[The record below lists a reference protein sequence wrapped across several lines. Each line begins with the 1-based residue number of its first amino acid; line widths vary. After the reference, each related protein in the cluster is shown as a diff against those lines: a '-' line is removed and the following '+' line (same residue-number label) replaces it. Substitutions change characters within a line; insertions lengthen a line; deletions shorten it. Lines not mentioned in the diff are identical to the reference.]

1 MRLLIILITICFS
14 AFRAQAD
21 NKTLYQQLDSV
32 IAHRADYYVLKD
44 KELKDIKLSAA
55 YITDG
60 EEKLRLYEKLVYG
73 YTPFIYDSAMVY
85 VQKGT
90 HLARQTNNQVY
101 YNKFQM
107 LKARLYVLRGF
118 YLEAKECLEQLNI
131 PPSDTNQNYLYNCA
145 QCALYFNLNAYCENS
160 EFSEH
165 YKKLFNEYINK
176 ALCYYPK
183 RDAQYYYLKG
193 IQLYYSKG
201 SLHDIST
208 YLKKTMSLSKPNSD
222 MYGMSAYILSKA
234 YRNNKQFEL
243 QERYLLLSAMSNVMT
258 STKESMSLQDL
269 GLLLYKNKDVDK
281 AQEYI
286 SLSLKDA
293 NGVNNRL
300 RRVELYNN
308 FNFIL
313 SAYADKLEL
322 QAVWHKSALACITVL
337 LGVVVFIMVY
347 VKRKNRLLKQ
357 NEQKLNALT
366 EQLYNINSQQA
377 KDNKAL
383 TNSNTEL
390 TNSNTELT
398 NSNTELSKKN
408 TELTNSNTEL
418 TNSNT
423 ELSKKNTELTNS
435 NNELTNSNTE
445 LSKKNTELTN
455 SNTELTNSN
464 SELSKKNTELTN
476 SNTELTNSNTELSKK
491 NTELTNSNTE
501 LTNSNTELSK
511 TNTELTNS
519 NTELTNSNTEL
530 SKKNTELS
538 KTNTELTNSNTELT
552 NSNTELS
559 KTNTKLSKT
568 NTELSKTNTELSKT
582 NIELSETNIELTNS
596 NTKLSKTN
604 NELSKTNTEL
614 SKTNTDLSNTNTDL
628 SNTNTELSNS
638 NAELANTIA
647 KRENMANAYI
657 NLCYQYIERLDNLRK
672 LVIRKIKANQ
682 QQELLSML
690 SSSKR
695 TVEANQN
702 FFLQFDKI
710 FLSLYPSFITE
721 LNTLLVPEAQIQLQN
736 EDELTPNLRVAALI
750 RLGIT
755 ESAKIAGILSY
766 SPQTI
771 YNYRSA
777 LKNNAIDKNRFEEN
791 LQKLCLTPVRDKK

>member
-1 MRLLIILITICFS
+1 MRLLIIFITICFS

-44 KELKDIKLSAA
+44 KELKDIKLSTA

-90 HLARQTNNQVY
+90 HLARKTNNQVY

-118 YLEAKECLEQLNI
+118 YIEAKECLEKLNI

-193 IQLYYSKG
+193 VQLYYSNG

-234 YRNNKQFEL
+234 YRKNKQFEL

-357 NEQKLNALT
+357 NEKKLKALT

-398 NSNTELSKKN
+398 NSNTELSK
-408 TELTNSNTEL
+408 TNTEL

-423 ELSKKNTELTNS
+423 ELSKK
-435 NNELTNSNTE
+435 
-445 LSKKNTELTN
+445 
-455 SNTELTNSN
+455 
-464 SELSKKNTELTN
+464 
-476 SNTELTNSNTELSKK
+476 NTELTNSNTELSKK

-530 SKKNTELS
+530 SKKNTELTNSNTELTNSNTELSKKNTELS

-552 NSNTELS
+552 NSNNELS

-614 SKTNTDLSNTNTDL
+614 SNSNTDLSNTNTEL

-721 LNTLLVPEAQIQLQN
+721 LNTLLVPEAQIQLKDEN
-736 EDELTPNLRVAALI
+736 EFTPRA
-750 RLGIT
+750 
-755 ESAKIAGILSY
+755 
-766 SPQTI
+766 
-771 YNYRSA
+771 RS
-777 LKNNAIDKNRFEEN
+777 
-791 LQKLCLTPVRDKK
+791 CLDTFGHY

>member
-32 IAHRADYYVLKD
+32 IAHRADYYVLKE

-55 YITDG
+55 YITDA
-60 EEKLRLYEKLVYG
+60 EEKLRLYEKLVHG

-118 YLEAKECLEQLNI
+118 YIEAKQCLEQLNI

-160 EFSEH
+160 EFSDH

-193 IQLYYSKG
+193 VQLYYSNG

-234 YRNNKQFEL
+234 YRKNKQFEL

-357 NEQKLNALT
+357 NEKKLKALT

-398 NSNTELSKKN
+398 NSNTELSKTN
-408 TELTNSNTEL
+408 TELTNSNT
-418 TNSNT
+418 
-423 ELSKKNTELTNS
+423 
-435 NNELTNSNTE
+435 
-445 LSKKNTELTN
+445 
-455 SNTELTNSN
+455 
-464 SELSKKNTELTN
+464 ELSKKNTELTN

-501 LTNSNTELSK
+501 LSK

-519 NTELTNSNTEL
+519 NTDL

-736 EDELTPNLRVAALI
+736 EDELTPSLRVAALI

-791 LQKLCLTPVRDKK
+791 LQKLCLVY

>member
-1 MRLLIILITICFS
+1 MRLLIILIAICFS

-21 NKTLYQQLDSV
+21 NKSLYQQLDSV
-32 IAHRADYYVLKD
+32 IAHRAEYYALKD
-44 KELKDIKLSAA
+44 KELQDMKLGAT
-55 YITDG
+55 YITDA
-60 EEKLRLYEKLVYG
+60 EEKLRLYEKLVHG

-90 HLARQTNNQVY
+90 HLAQQTNHSDY

-107 LKARLYVLRGF
+107 LKARLYVFRGF
-118 YLEAKECLEQLNI
+118 YIEAKQCLEQLNI

-145 QCALYFNLNAYCENS
+145 QCALYFSLNAYCGNS

-193 IQLYYSKG
+193 VQLYYSNG

-222 MYGMSAYILSKA
+222 VYGMSAYILSKA
-234 YRNNKQFEL
+234 YRNNKQLEL
-243 QERYLLLSAMSNVMT
+243 QERYLLLSAMSDVMT
-258 STKESMSLQDL
+258 STNESMSLQDL
-269 GLLLYKNKDVDK
+269 ALLLYKNNDVDK

-293 NGVNNRL
+293 NMTNNRL
-300 RRVELYNN
+300 RRVNLSNN
-308 FNFIL
+308 FNVLL
-313 SAYADKLEL
+313 SAYTDKLEQ

-357 NEQKLNALT
+357 NEQKLKALT
-366 EQLYNINSQQA
+366 EQLYCINSQQK

-383 TNSNTEL
+383 A
-390 TNSNTELT
+390 
-398 NSNTELSKKN
+398 
-408 TELTNSNTEL
+408 
-418 TNSNT
+418 
-423 ELSKKNTELTNS
+423 
-435 NNELTNSNTE
+435 
-445 LSKKNTELTN
+445 
-455 SNTELTNSN
+455 
-464 SELSKKNTELTN
+464 
-476 SNTELTNSNTELSKK
+476 
-491 NTELTNSNTE
+491 
-501 LTNSNTELSK
+501 
-511 TNTELTNS
+511 
-519 NTELTNSNTEL
+519 
-530 SKKNTELS
+530 
-538 KTNTELTNSNTELT
+538 
-552 NSNTELS
+552 
-559 KTNTKLSKT
+559 
-568 NTELSKTNTELSKT
+568 
-582 NIELSETNIELTNS
+582 
-596 NTKLSKTN
+596 
-604 NELSKTNTEL
+604 
-614 SKTNTDLSNTNTDL
+614 
-628 SNTNTELSNS
+628 NTNTEL
-638 NAELANTIA
+638 ENTIA

-721 LNTLLVPEAQIQLQN
+721 LNTLLVPEAQIQLKDEN
-736 EDELTPNLRVAALI
+736 EFTPPVRVAALI

-791 LQKLCLTPVRDKK
+791 LQKLCLVY

>member
-1 MRLLIILITICFS
+1 MRLLIILIAICFS

-21 NKTLYQQLDSV
+21 NKSLYQQLDSV
-32 IAHRADYYVLKD
+32 IAHRAEYYALKD
-44 KELKDIKLSAA
+44 KELQDMKLGAT
-55 YITDG
+55 YITDA
-60 EEKLRLYEKLVYG
+60 EEKLRLYEKLVHG

-90 HLARQTNNQVY
+90 HLAQQTNHSDY

-107 LKARLYVLRGF
+107 LKVRLYVLRGF
-118 YLEAKECLEQLNI
+118 YIEAKECLEKLNI
-131 PPSDTNQNYLYNCA
+131 PSSDTNQNYLYNCA
-145 QCALYFNLNAYCENS
+145 QCALYFSLNAYCGNS

-193 IQLYYSKG
+193 VQLYYSNG

-222 MYGMSAYILSKA
+222 VYGMSAYILSKA
-234 YRNNKQFEL
+234 YRNNKQLEL
-243 QERYLLLSAMSNVMT
+243 QERYLLLSAMSDVMT
-258 STKESMSLQDL
+258 STNESMSLQDL
-269 GLLLYKNKDVDK
+269 ALLLYKNNDVDK

-293 NGVNNRL
+293 NMTNNRL
-300 RRVELYNN
+300 RRVNLSNN
-308 FNFIL
+308 FNVLL
-313 SAYADKLEL
+313 SAYTDKLEQ

-357 NEQKLNALT
+357 HEQKLKALT
-366 EQLYNINSQQA
+366 EQLYCINSQQK

-383 TNSNTEL
+383 A
-390 TNSNTELT
+390 
-398 NSNTELSKKN
+398 
-408 TELTNSNTEL
+408 
-418 TNSNT
+418 
-423 ELSKKNTELTNS
+423 
-435 NNELTNSNTE
+435 
-445 LSKKNTELTN
+445 
-455 SNTELTNSN
+455 
-464 SELSKKNTELTN
+464 
-476 SNTELTNSNTELSKK
+476 
-491 NTELTNSNTE
+491 
-501 LTNSNTELSK
+501 
-511 TNTELTNS
+511 
-519 NTELTNSNTEL
+519 
-530 SKKNTELS
+530 
-538 KTNTELTNSNTELT
+538 
-552 NSNTELS
+552 
-559 KTNTKLSKT
+559 
-568 NTELSKTNTELSKT
+568 
-582 NIELSETNIELTNS
+582 
-596 NTKLSKTN
+596 
-604 NELSKTNTEL
+604 
-614 SKTNTDLSNTNTDL
+614 
-628 SNTNTELSNS
+628 NTNTEL
-638 NAELANTIA
+638 ENTIA

-721 LNTLLVPEAQIQLQN
+721 LNTLLVPEAQIQLKDEN
-736 EDELTPNLRVAALI
+736 EFTPPVRVAALI

-791 LQKLCLTPVRDKK
+791 LQKLCLVY

>member
-1 MRLLIILITICFS
+1 MRLLIIFITICFS

-60 EEKLRLYEKLVYG
+60 EEKLRLYEKLVHG

-118 YLEAKECLEQLNI
+118 YIEAKQCLEQLNI

-160 EFSEH
+160 EFSDH

-193 IQLYYSKG
+193 IQLYYSNG

-208 YLKKTMSLSKPNSD
+208 YFKKTMSLSKPNSD

-234 YRNNKQFEL
+234 YRNNNQFEL

-357 NEQKLNALT
+357 NEKKLKALT

-390 TNSNTELT
+390 SKTNTELT

-423 ELSKKNTELTNS
+423 D
-435 NNELTNSNTE
+435 
-445 LSKKNTELTN
+445 
-455 SNTELTNSN
+455 
-464 SELSKKNTELTN
+464 
-476 SNTELTNSNTELSKK
+476 
-491 NTELTNSNTE
+491 
-501 LTNSNTELSK
+501 
-511 TNTELTNS
+511 
-519 NTELTNSNTEL
+519 L

-736 EDELTPNLRVAALI
+736 EDELTPSLRVAALI

-791 LQKLCLTPVRDKK
+791 LQKLCLVY

>member
-1 MRLLIILITICFS
+1 MRLLIILIAICFS
-14 AFRAQAD
+14 TFHAQAD
-21 NKTLYQQLDSV
+21 NKKLYQQLDSV
-32 IAHRADYYVLKD
+32 IAHRAEYYALKD
-44 KELKDIKLSAA
+44 KELQNMKLGAT
-55 YITDG
+55 YVTDAEG
-60 EEKLRLYEKLVYG
+60 KMRLYEKLVHG
-73 YTPFIYDSAMVY
+73 YSPYIYDSAMVY

-90 HLARQTNNQVY
+90 HLAQQTNHSDY
-101 YNKFQM
+101 YNRFQM
-107 LKARLYVLRGF
+107 LKARLYVFRGF
-118 YLEAKECLEQLNI
+118 YIEAKECLEKLNI
-131 PPSDTNQNYLYNCA
+131 PPSDIYQNYLYNCA
-145 QCALYFNLNAYCENS
+145 QCTLYFSLNAYSGNT

-165 YKKLFNEYINK
+165 YKKLFNEYLKK
-176 ALCYYPK
+176 ALYYSPK
-183 RDAQYYYLKG
+183 KNAQYYFLKG
-193 IQLYYSKG
+193 VQLQYENG
-201 SLHDIST
+201 SIHDISICFN
-208 YLKKTMSLSKPNSD
+208 KAMSQTKPNSSL
-222 MYGMSAYILSKA
+222 YAMSAHALSKA
-234 YRNNKQFEL
+234 YCKHGQFEL
-243 QERYLLLSAMSNVMT
+243 QERYLLIAAMSDVMS
-258 STKESMSLQDL
+258 STNESLALQDVA
-269 GLLLYKNKDVDK
+269 LLLFKNKNDLDK
-281 AQEYI
+281 AQQYI
-286 SLSLKDA
+286 NLSLKDA
-293 NGVNNRL
+293 NVMNNRL
-300 RRVELYNN
+300 RRVDLSNN

-347 VKRKNRLLKQ
+347 VRRKNRLLKQ
-357 NEQKLNALT
+357 NEQKLKALT
-366 EQLYNINSQQA
+366 EQLYNINSQQE

-423 ELSKKNTELTNS
+423 ELSKTNT
-435 NNELTNSNTE
+435 
-445 LSKKNTELTN
+445 KLTN
-455 SNTELTNSN
+455 SNTELTNS
-464 SELSKKNTELTN
+464 
-476 SNTELTNSNTELSKK
+476 
-491 NTELTNSNTE
+491 
-501 LTNSNTELSK
+501 
-511 TNTELTNS
+511 
-519 NTELTNSNTEL
+519 
-530 SKKNTELS
+530 
-538 KTNTELTNSNTELT
+538 
-552 NSNTELS
+552 
-559 KTNTKLSKT
+559 NTKLSKT

-614 SKTNTDLSNTNTDL
+614 SNSNTDLSNTNTEL

-682 QQELLSML
+682 QQDLLSML

-695 TVEANQN
+695 TEEANKN

-721 LNTLLVPEAQIQLQN
+721 LNTLLVPEAQIQVQD
-736 EDELTPNLRVAALI
+736 EDELTPSLRVAALI

-771 YNYRSA
+771 YNYRST
-777 LKNNAIDKNRFEEN
+777 LKNNAIDKDHFEEN
-791 LQKLCLTPVRDKK
+791 LQKLCLVY

>member
-32 IAHRADYYVLKD
+32 IAHRADYYVLKE

-55 YITDG
+55 YITDA
-60 EEKLRLYEKLVYG
+60 EEKLRLYEKLVHG

-118 YLEAKECLEQLNI
+118 YIEAKQCFEQLNI

-193 IQLYYSKG
+193 IQLYYSNG

-234 YRNNKQFEL
+234 YRKNKQFEL

-313 SAYADKLEL
+313 SAYADKLEQ
-322 QAVWHKSALACITVL
+322 QAVWHKSVLACITVL

-357 NEQKLNALT
+357 NEQKLKALT

-390 TNSNTELT
+390 TTS
-398 NSNTELSKKN
+398 
-408 TELTNSNTEL
+408 
-418 TNSNT
+418 
-423 ELSKKNTELTNS
+423 
-435 NNELTNSNTE
+435 
-445 LSKKNTELTN
+445 
-455 SNTELTNSN
+455 
-464 SELSKKNTELTN
+464 
-476 SNTELTNSNTELSKK
+476 
-491 NTELTNSNTE
+491 
-501 LTNSNTELSK
+501 
-511 TNTELTNS
+511 
-519 NTELTNSNTEL
+519 
-530 SKKNTELS
+530 
-538 KTNTELTNSNTELT
+538 
-552 NSNTELS
+552 
-559 KTNTKLSKT
+559 
-568 NTELSKTNTELSKT
+568 
-582 NIELSETNIELTNS
+582 
-596 NTKLSKTN
+596 
-604 NELSKTNTEL
+604 NTEL
-614 SKTNTDLSNTNTDL
+614 SKTNTDLSNTHTDL

-657 NLCYQYIERLDNLRK
+657 NLCYQYIERLENLRK

-710 FLSLYPSFITE
+710 FLSLYPSFIKE

-736 EDELTPNLRVAALI
+736 EDELTPSLRVAALI

-791 LQKLCLTPVRDKK
+791 LQKLCLVY

>member
-32 IAHRADYYVLKD
+32 IAHRADYYVLKE

-55 YITDG
+55 YITDA
-60 EEKLRLYEKLVYG
+60 EEKLRLYEKLVHG

-118 YLEAKECLEQLNI
+118 YIEAKQCLEQLNI

-193 IQLYYSKG
+193 IQLYYSNG

-234 YRNNKQFEL
+234 YRKNKQFEL

-258 STKESMSLQDL
+258 STKESMSLQDVA
-269 GLLLYKNKDVDK
+269 LLLYKNNDVDK

-300 RRVELYNN
+300 RRVDLYNN

-347 VKRKNRLLKQ
+347 VKRKNQLLKQ
-357 NEQKLNALT
+357 NEQKLKALT

-390 TNSNTELT
+390 TNSNTEL
-398 NSNTELSKKN
+398 SK
-408 TELTNSNTEL
+408 TNTEL

-435 NNELTNSNTE
+435 
-445 LSKKNTELTN
+445 
-455 SNTELTNSN
+455 
-464 SELSKKNTELTN
+464 NTELTN

-519 NTELTNSNTEL
+519 NTELTNSNTELSKKNTELTNSNTELSKKNTELANSNTELSKTNTELTNSNTDL

-736 EDELTPNLRVAALI
+736 EDELTPSLRVAALI

-791 LQKLCLTPVRDKK
+791 LQKLCLVY

>member
-21 NKTLYQQLDSV
+21 NKSLYQQLASV
-32 IAHRADYYVLKD
+32 IAPRAESYALKD
-44 KELKDIKLSAA
+44 KELQDMKLGAT
-55 YITDG
+55 YITDA
-60 EEKLRLYEKLVYG
+60 EEKLRLYEKLVHG

-90 HLARQTNNQVY
+90 HLAQQTNHSDY

-107 LKARLYVLRGF
+107 LKARLYVFRGF
-118 YLEAKECLEQLNI
+118 YIEAKQCLEQLNI
-131 PPSDTNQNYLYNCA
+131 PPSDTHQNYLYNCA
-145 QCALYFNLNAYCENS
+145 QCALYFSLNAYCGNS

-193 IQLYYSKG
+193 VQLYYSNG

-222 MYGMSAYILSKA
+222 VYGMSAYILSKA
-234 YRNNKQFEL
+234 YRNNKQLEL
-243 QERYLLLSAMSNVMT
+243 QERYLLLSAMSDVMT
-258 STKESMSLQDL
+258 STNESMSLQDL
-269 GLLLYKNKDVDK
+269 ALLLYKNNDVDK

-293 NGVNNRL
+293 NMTNNRL
-300 RRVELYNN
+300 RRVNLSNN
-308 FNFIL
+308 FNVLL
-313 SAYADKLEL
+313 SAYTDKLEQ

-357 NEQKLNALT
+357 NEQKLKALT
-366 EQLYNINSQQA
+366 EQLYCINSQQK

-383 TNSNTEL
+383 A
-390 TNSNTELT
+390 
-398 NSNTELSKKN
+398 
-408 TELTNSNTEL
+408 
-418 TNSNT
+418 
-423 ELSKKNTELTNS
+423 
-435 NNELTNSNTE
+435 
-445 LSKKNTELTN
+445 
-455 SNTELTNSN
+455 
-464 SELSKKNTELTN
+464 
-476 SNTELTNSNTELSKK
+476 
-491 NTELTNSNTE
+491 
-501 LTNSNTELSK
+501 
-511 TNTELTNS
+511 
-519 NTELTNSNTEL
+519 
-530 SKKNTELS
+530 
-538 KTNTELTNSNTELT
+538 
-552 NSNTELS
+552 
-559 KTNTKLSKT
+559 
-568 NTELSKTNTELSKT
+568 
-582 NIELSETNIELTNS
+582 
-596 NTKLSKTN
+596 
-604 NELSKTNTEL
+604 
-614 SKTNTDLSNTNTDL
+614 
-628 SNTNTELSNS
+628 NTNTEL
-638 NAELANTIA
+638 ENTIA

-721 LNTLLVPEAQIQLQN
+721 LNTLLVPEAQIQLKDEN
-736 EDELTPNLRVAALI
+736 EFTPPVRVAALI

-791 LQKLCLTPVRDKK
+791 LQKLCLVY

>member
-1 MRLLIILITICFS
+1 MRLLIIFITICFS

-60 EEKLRLYEKLVYG
+60 EEKLRLYEKLVHG

-118 YLEAKECLEQLNI
+118 YIEAKQCLEQLNI

-193 IQLYYSKG
+193 VQLYYSNG

-234 YRNNKQFEL
+234 YRKNKQFEL
-243 QERYLLLSAMSNVMT
+243 QERYLLLSAMSDVMT

-357 NEQKLNALT
+357 NEKKLKALT

-377 KDNKAL
+377 KDNKALTNSNTELTNSNTELSKTNTELTNSNTELSKKNTEL

-418 TNSNT
+418 
-423 ELSKKNTELTNS
+423 
-435 NNELTNSNTE
+435 
-445 LSKKNTELTN
+445 
-455 SNTELTNSN
+455 
-464 SELSKKNTELTN
+464 
-476 SNTELTNSNTELSKK
+476 
-491 NTELTNSNTE
+491 
-501 LTNSNTELSK
+501 SK

-519 NTELTNSNTEL
+519 NTDL

-791 LQKLCLTPVRDKK
+791 LQKLCLVY

>member
-1 MRLLIILITICFS
+1 MRLLIIFITICFS

-32 IAHRADYYVLKD
+32 IAHRVDYYVLKN

-60 EEKLRLYEKLVYG
+60 EEKLRLYEKLVHG

-90 HLARQTNNQVY
+90 YLARQTNNQVY

-118 YLEAKECLEQLNI
+118 YIEAKECLEKLNI

-193 IQLYYSKG
+193 VQLYYSNG

-208 YLKKTMSLSKPNSD
+208 YFKKTMSLSKPNSD

-234 YRNNKQFEL
+234 YRKNKQFEL
-243 QERYLLLSAMSNVMT
+243 QERYLLLSAMSDVMT
-258 STKESMSLQDL
+258 STKESMSLQDVA
-269 GLLLYKNKDVDK
+269 LLLYKNNDVDK

-300 RRVELYNN
+300 RRVDLYNN

-357 NEQKLNALT
+357 NEQKLKALT

-377 KDNKAL
+377 KDNKA
-383 TNSNTEL
+383 
-390 TNSNTELT
+390 
-398 NSNTELSKKN
+398 
-408 TELTNSNTEL
+408 
-418 TNSNT
+418 
-423 ELSKKNTELTNS
+423 
-435 NNELTNSNTE
+435 
-445 LSKKNTELTN
+445 
-455 SNTELTNSN
+455 
-464 SELSKKNTELTN
+464 
-476 SNTELTNSNTELSKK
+476 
-491 NTELTNSNTE
+491 LTNSNTE

-538 KTNTELTNSNTELT
+538 KTITELTNSNTELT

-736 EDELTPNLRVAALI
+736 EDELTPSLRVAALI

-791 LQKLCLTPVRDKK
+791 LQKICLVY

>member
-32 IAHRADYYVLKD
+32 IDHRADYYVLKD

-193 IQLYYSKG
+193 VQLYYSNG

-234 YRNNKQFEL
+234 YRKNKQFEL

-357 NEQKLNALT
+357 NEKKLKALT

-398 NSNTELSKKN
+398 NS
-408 TELTNSNTEL
+408 
-418 TNSNT
+418 
-423 ELSKKNTELTNS
+423 
-435 NNELTNSNTE
+435 
-445 LSKKNTELTN
+445 
-455 SNTELTNSN
+455 
-464 SELSKKNTELTN
+464 
-476 SNTELTNSNTELSKK
+476 
-491 NTELTNSNTE
+491 
-501 LTNSNTELSK
+501 
-511 TNTELTNS
+511 
-519 NTELTNSNTEL
+519 
-530 SKKNTELS
+530 NTELS

-791 LQKLCLTPVRDKK
+791 LQKLCLVY

>member
-1 MRLLIILITICFS
+1 
-14 AFRAQAD
+14 
-21 NKTLYQQLDSV
+21 
-32 IAHRADYYVLKD
+32 
-44 KELKDIKLSAA
+44 
-55 YITDG
+55 
-60 EEKLRLYEKLVYG
+60 
-73 YTPFIYDSAMVY
+73 
-85 VQKGT
+85 
-90 HLARQTNNQVY
+90 
-101 YNKFQM
+101 M

-118 YLEAKECLEQLNI
+118 YIEAKQCLEQLNI

-193 IQLYYSKG
+193 IQLYYSNG

-234 YRNNKQFEL
+234 YRKNKQFEL
-243 QERYLLLSAMSNVMT
+243 QERYLLLSAMSDVMT
-258 STKESMSLQDL
+258 STKESMSLQDVA
-269 GLLLYKNKDVDK
+269 LLLYKNNDVDK

-300 RRVELYNN
+300 RRVDLYNN

-347 VKRKNRLLKQ
+347 VRRKNRLLKQ
-357 NEQKLNALT
+357 NEKKLKALT

-398 NSNTELSKKN
+398 NSNTELSKTN
-408 TELTNSNTEL
+408 TELTNSNT
-418 TNSNT
+418 
-423 ELSKKNTELTNS
+423 
-435 NNELTNSNTE
+435 
-445 LSKKNTELTN
+445 
-455 SNTELTNSN
+455 
-464 SELSKKNTELTN
+464 ELSKKNTELTN

-501 LTNSNTELSK
+501 LSK

-519 NTELTNSNTEL
+519 NTDL

-604 NELSKTNTEL
+604 NELSKTNTELSKTNTDL

-721 LNTLLVPEAQIQLQN
+721 LNTLLVPEAQIQLQD
-736 EDELTPNLRVAALI
+736 EDELTPSLRVAALI

-791 LQKLCLTPVRDKK
+791 LQKLCLVY

>member
-1 MRLLIILITICFS
+1 MRLLIIFITICFS

-60 EEKLRLYEKLVYG
+60 EEKLRLYEKLVHG

-90 HLARQTNNQVY
+90 YLARQTNNQVY

-118 YLEAKECLEQLNI
+118 YIEAKECLEKLNI
-131 PPSDTNQNYLYNCA
+131 PSSDTNQNYLYNCA

-193 IQLYYSKG
+193 VQLYYSNG

-208 YLKKTMSLSKPNSD
+208 YFKKTMSLSKPNSD

-234 YRNNKQFEL
+234 YRKNKQFEL
-243 QERYLLLSAMSNVMT
+243 QERYLLLSAMSDVMT
-258 STKESMSLQDL
+258 STKESMSLQDVA
-269 GLLLYKNKDVDK
+269 LLLYKNNDVDK

-300 RRVELYNN
+300 RRVDLYNN

-357 NEQKLNALT
+357 NEKKLKALT

-398 NSNTELSKKN
+398 NS
-408 TELTNSNTEL
+408 
-418 TNSNT
+418 
-423 ELSKKNTELTNS
+423 
-435 NNELTNSNTE
+435 
-445 LSKKNTELTN
+445 
-455 SNTELTNSN
+455 
-464 SELSKKNTELTN
+464 
-476 SNTELTNSNTELSKK
+476 
-491 NTELTNSNTE
+491 
-501 LTNSNTELSK
+501 
-511 TNTELTNS
+511 
-519 NTELTNSNTEL
+519 
-530 SKKNTELS
+530 NTELS

-604 NELSKTNTEL
+604 TEL
-614 SKTNTDLSNTNTDL
+614 SNSNTDLSNTNIEL

-657 NLCYQYIERLDNLRK
+657 NLCYQYIERLENLRK

-710 FLSLYPSFITE
+710 FLSLFPSFITE
-721 LNTLLVPEAQIQLQN
+721 LNTLLVPEAQIQLKDEN
-736 EDELTPNLRVAALI
+736 EFTPPVRVAALI

-791 LQKLCLTPVRDKK
+791 LQKLCLVY

>member
-1 MRLLIILITICFS
+1 MRLLIIFITICFS

-60 EEKLRLYEKLVYG
+60 EEKLRLYEKLVHG

-118 YLEAKECLEQLNI
+118 YIEAKQCLEQLNI

-193 IQLYYSKG
+193 IQLYYSNG

-234 YRNNKQFEL
+234 YRKNKQFEL

-357 NEQKLNALT
+357 NEQKLKALT

-377 KDNKAL
+377 KDNKALTNSNTELTNSNTELSKTNTELTNSNTELSKKNTEL

-418 TNSNT
+418 
-423 ELSKKNTELTNS
+423 
-435 NNELTNSNTE
+435 
-445 LSKKNTELTN
+445 
-455 SNTELTNSN
+455 
-464 SELSKKNTELTN
+464 
-476 SNTELTNSNTELSKK
+476 
-491 NTELTNSNTE
+491 
-501 LTNSNTELSK
+501 SK

-519 NTELTNSNTEL
+519 NTDL

-552 NSNTELS
+552 NSNNELS

-604 NELSKTNTEL
+604 NELSKTNNEL

-657 NLCYQYIERLDNLRK
+657 NLCYQYIERLENLRK

-736 EDELTPNLRVAALI
+736 EDELTPSLRVAALI

-791 LQKLCLTPVRDKK
+791 LQKLCLVY

>member
-1 MRLLIILITICFS
+1 MRLLIIFITICFS

-32 IAHRADYYVLKD
+32 IAHRADFYVLKD
-44 KELKDIKLSAA
+44 KELKDIKLSVA

-90 HLARQTNNQVY
+90 HLAQQTNNQVY

-118 YLEAKECLEQLNI
+118 YIEAKECLEKLNI

-193 IQLYYSKG
+193 VQLYYSNG

-234 YRNNKQFEL
+234 YRKNKQFEL

-269 GLLLYKNKDVDK
+269 GLLLYRNKDVDK

-357 NEQKLNALT
+357 NEKKLKALT

-398 NSNTELSKKN
+398 NSNTELSK
-408 TELTNSNTEL
+408 T
-418 TNSNT
+418 
-423 ELSKKNTELTNS
+423 
-435 NNELTNSNTE
+435 NTE

-464 SELSKKNTELTN
+464 TELSKKNTELTN

-552 NSNTELS
+552 NSNNELS

-657 NLCYQYIERLDNLRK
+657 NLCYQYIERLENLRK

-710 FLSLYPSFITE
+710 FLSLFPSFITE

-791 LQKLCLTPVRDKK
+791 LQKLCLVY

>member
-60 EEKLRLYEKLVYG
+60 EEKLRLYEKLVHG

-90 HLARQTNNQVY
+90 HLAQQTNNQVY

-118 YLEAKECLEQLNI
+118 YLEAKQCLEQLNI

-193 IQLYYSKG
+193 VQLYYSNG

-357 NEQKLNALT
+357 NEKKLKALT

-398 NSNTELSKKN
+398 NSNTELSKTNTELTNSNTELSKKN

-435 NNELTNSNTE
+435 N
-445 LSKKNTELTN
+445 TELTN
-455 SNTELTNSN
+455 SNT
-464 SELSKKNTELTN
+464 ELSKKNTELTN

-657 NLCYQYIERLDNLRK
+657 NLCYQYIERLENLRK

-710 FLSLYPSFITE
+710 FLSLFPSFITE

-791 LQKLCLTPVRDKK
+791 LQKLCLVY

>member
-1 MRLLIILITICFS
+1 MRLLIILIAICFS
-14 AFRAQAD
+14 TFHAQAD
-21 NKTLYQQLDSV
+21 NKKLYQQLDSV
-32 IAHRADYYVLKD
+32 ITHRAEYYALKD
-44 KELKDIKLSAA
+44 KELQNMKLGAT
-55 YITDG
+55 YVTDAEG
-60 EEKLRLYEKLVYG
+60 KMRLYEKLVYG
-73 YTPFIYDSAMVY
+73 YTPYIYDSAMVY
-85 VQKGT
+85 VQKGI
-90 HLARQTNNQVY
+90 HLAQQTNHSDY
-101 YNKFQM
+101 YNRFQM
-107 LKARLYVLRGF
+107 LKARLYVFRGF
-118 YLEAKECLEQLNI
+118 YIEAKNCLKQLNI
-131 PPSDTNQNYLYNCA
+131 PPSDIYQNYLYNCA
-145 QCALYFNLNAYCENS
+145 QCTLYFSLNAYSGNT

-165 YKKLFNEYINK
+165 YKKLFNEYLKK
-176 ALCYYPK
+176 ALYYSPK
-183 RDAQYYYLKG
+183 KEAQYYYLKG
-193 IQLYYSKG
+193 MLLQYENG
-201 SLHDIST
+201 SIHDISICFN
-208 YLKKTMSLSKPNSD
+208 KAMSLTKPNSSL
-222 MYGMSAYILSKA
+222 YAMSAHALSKA
-234 YRNNKQFEL
+234 YRKHGQFEL
-243 QERYLLLSAMSNVMT
+243 QERYLLIAAMSDVMS
-258 STKESMSLQDL
+258 STNESLALQDVA
-269 GLLLYKNKDVDK
+269 LLLFKNKNDLDK
-281 AQEYI
+281 AQQYI
-286 SLSLKDA
+286 NLSLKDA
-293 NGVNNRL
+293 NVMNNRL
-300 RRVELYNN
+300 RRVDLSNN

-347 VKRKNRLLKQ
+347 VRRKNRLLKQ
-357 NEQKLNALT
+357 NEQKLKALT
-366 EQLYNINSQQA
+366 EQLYNINSQQE

-383 TNSNTEL
+383 TNSNTELTNSNTELTNSNTELSKTNTELTNSNTELSKKNTELTNSNTELTNSNTDLSKKNTEL

-435 NNELTNSNTE
+435 N
-445 LSKKNTELTN
+445 
-455 SNTELTNSN
+455 
-464 SELSKKNTELTN
+464 
-476 SNTELTNSNTELSKK
+476 
-491 NTELTNSNTE
+491 
-501 LTNSNTELSK
+501 TELSK
-511 TNTELTNS
+511 TNTKLTNS
-519 NTELTNSNTEL
+519 NTDL

-552 NSNTELS
+552 NSNTKLS
-559 KTNTKLSKT
+559 KTNTELSKT

-604 NELSKTNTEL
+604 TELSKTNTEL
-614 SKTNTDLSNTNTDL
+614 SNSNTDLSNTNTEL

-695 TVEANQN
+695 TEEANQN

-721 LNTLLVPEAQIQLQN
+721 LNTLLVPEAQIQLKDEN
-736 EDELTPNLRVAALI
+736 EFTPPVRVAALI

-771 YNYRSA
+771 YNYRST
-777 LKNNAIDKNRFEEN
+777 LKNNAIDKDHFEEN
-791 LQKLCLTPVRDKK
+791 LQKLCLVY

>member
-60 EEKLRLYEKLVYG
+60 EEKLRLYEKLVHG

-118 YLEAKECLEQLNI
+118 YIEAKQCLEQLNI

-193 IQLYYSKG
+193 IQLYYSNG

-234 YRNNKQFEL
+234 YRKNKQFEL

-357 NEQKLNALT
+357 NEQKLKALT

-398 NSNTELSKKN
+398 NSNTELSK
-408 TELTNSNTEL
+408 T
-418 TNSNT
+418 
-423 ELSKKNTELTNS
+423 
-435 NNELTNSNTE
+435 
-445 LSKKNTELTN
+445 
-455 SNTELTNSN
+455 
-464 SELSKKNTELTN
+464 
-476 SNTELTNSNTELSKK
+476 NTELTNSNTELSKK

-501 LTNSNTELSK
+501 LSK
-511 TNTELTNS
+511 KNTELTNS
-519 NTELTNSNTEL
+519 NTELSKANTELTNSNTDL

-604 NELSKTNTEL
+604 NEL

-736 EDELTPNLRVAALI
+736 EDELTPSLRVAALI

-791 LQKLCLTPVRDKK
+791 LQKLCLVY

>member
-90 HLARQTNNQVY
+90 HLAQQTNNQVY
-101 YNKFQM
+101 YNTFQM

-118 YLEAKECLEQLNI
+118 YVEAKECLEQLNI

-176 ALCYYPK
+176 ALCYYLK

-193 IQLYYSKG
+193 VQLYYSNG

-222 MYGMSAYILSKA
+222 VYGMSAYILSKA

-243 QERYLLLSAMSNVMT
+243 QERYLLLSAMSDVMT
-258 STKESMSLQDL
+258 STNESMSLQDL
-269 GLLLYKNKDVDK
+269 GSLLYKNNDVDK

-293 NGVNNRL
+293 NMTNNRL
-300 RRVELYNN
+300 RRVNLSNN
-308 FNFIL
+308 FNVLL
-313 SAYADKLEL
+313 SAYTDKLEQ

-357 NEQKLNALT
+357 NEQKLKALI
-366 EQLYNINSQQA
+366 EQLYCINSQQK

-383 TNSNTEL
+383 A
-390 TNSNTELT
+390 
-398 NSNTELSKKN
+398 
-408 TELTNSNTEL
+408 
-418 TNSNT
+418 
-423 ELSKKNTELTNS
+423 
-435 NNELTNSNTE
+435 
-445 LSKKNTELTN
+445 
-455 SNTELTNSN
+455 
-464 SELSKKNTELTN
+464 
-476 SNTELTNSNTELSKK
+476 
-491 NTELTNSNTE
+491 
-501 LTNSNTELSK
+501 
-511 TNTELTNS
+511 
-519 NTELTNSNTEL
+519 
-530 SKKNTELS
+530 
-538 KTNTELTNSNTELT
+538 
-552 NSNTELS
+552 
-559 KTNTKLSKT
+559 
-568 NTELSKTNTELSKT
+568 
-582 NIELSETNIELTNS
+582 
-596 NTKLSKTN
+596 
-604 NELSKTNTEL
+604 
-614 SKTNTDLSNTNTDL
+614 
-628 SNTNTELSNS
+628 NTNTEL
-638 NAELANTIA
+638 ENTIA

-721 LNTLLVPEAQIQLQN
+721 LNTLLVPEAQIQLKDEN
-736 EDELTPNLRVAALI
+736 EFTPPVRVAALI

-755 ESAKIAGILSY
+755 ESAEIAGILSY

-791 LQKLCLTPVRDKK
+791 LQKLCLVY

>member
-21 NKTLYQQLDSV
+21 NKSLYQQLDSV
-32 IAHRADYYVLKD
+32 IAHRAEYYALKD
-44 KELKDIKLSAA
+44 KELQDMKLGAT
-55 YITDG
+55 YITDA
-60 EEKLRLYEKLVYG
+60 EEKLRLYENLVHG

-90 HLARQTNNQVY
+90 HLAQQTNHSDY

-118 YLEAKECLEQLNI
+118 YIEAKECLEKLNI
-131 PPSDTNQNYLYNCA
+131 PSSDTNQNYLYNCA
-145 QCALYFNLNAYCENS
+145 QCALYFSLNAYCGNS

-193 IQLYYSKG
+193 VQLYYSNG

-222 MYGMSAYILSKA
+222 VYGMSAYILSKA
-234 YRNNKQFEL
+234 YRNNKQLEL
-243 QERYLLLSAMSNVMT
+243 QERYLLLSAMSDVMT
-258 STKESMSLQDL
+258 STNESMSLQDL
-269 GLLLYKNKDVDK
+269 ALLLYKNNDVDK

-286 SLSLKDA
+286 SLSLKKDA
-293 NGVNNRL
+293 NMTNNRL
-300 RRVELYNN
+300 RRVNLFNN
-308 FNFIL
+308 FNVLL
-313 SAYADKLEL
+313 SAYTDKLE
-322 QAVWHKSALACITVL
+322 QHAVWHKSALACITVL

-357 NEQKLNALT
+357 NEQKLKALT
-366 EQLYNINSQQA
+366 EQLYCINSQQK

-383 TNSNTEL
+383 A
-390 TNSNTELT
+390 
-398 NSNTELSKKN
+398 
-408 TELTNSNTEL
+408 
-418 TNSNT
+418 
-423 ELSKKNTELTNS
+423 
-435 NNELTNSNTE
+435 
-445 LSKKNTELTN
+445 
-455 SNTELTNSN
+455 
-464 SELSKKNTELTN
+464 
-476 SNTELTNSNTELSKK
+476 
-491 NTELTNSNTE
+491 
-501 LTNSNTELSK
+501 
-511 TNTELTNS
+511 
-519 NTELTNSNTEL
+519 
-530 SKKNTELS
+530 
-538 KTNTELTNSNTELT
+538 
-552 NSNTELS
+552 
-559 KTNTKLSKT
+559 
-568 NTELSKTNTELSKT
+568 
-582 NIELSETNIELTNS
+582 
-596 NTKLSKTN
+596 
-604 NELSKTNTEL
+604 
-614 SKTNTDLSNTNTDL
+614 
-628 SNTNTELSNS
+628 NTNTEL
-638 NAELANTIA
+638 ENTIA

-721 LNTLLVPEAQIQLQN
+721 LNTLLVPEAQIQLKDEN
-736 EDELTPNLRVAALI
+736 EFTPPVRVAALI

-791 LQKLCLTPVRDKK
+791 LQKLCLVY

>member
-1 MRLLIILITICFS
+1 MRLLIIFITICFS

-60 EEKLRLYEKLVYG
+60 EEKLRLYEKLVHG

-118 YLEAKECLEQLNI
+118 YVEAKQCLEQLNI
-131 PPSDTNQNYLYNCA
+131 PPSDTNQNYLYNSA

-193 IQLYYSKG
+193 VQLYYSNG

-234 YRNNKQFEL
+234 YRKNKQFEL

-357 NEQKLNALT
+357 NEKKLKALT

-398 NSNTELSKKN
+398 NSNTELSK
-408 TELTNSNTEL
+408 
-418 TNSNT
+418 
-423 ELSKKNTELTNS
+423 
-435 NNELTNSNTE
+435 
-445 LSKKNTELTN
+445 
-455 SNTELTNSN
+455 
-464 SELSKKNTELTN
+464 
-476 SNTELTNSNTELSKK
+476 
-491 NTELTNSNTE
+491 
-501 LTNSNTELSK
+501 
-511 TNTELTNS
+511 TNT
-519 NTELTNSNTEL
+519 
-530 SKKNTELS
+530 
-538 KTNTELTNSNTELT
+538 
-552 NSNTELS
+552 
-559 KTNTKLSKT
+559 
-568 NTELSKTNTELSKT
+568 
-582 NIELSETNIELTNS
+582 
-596 NTKLSKTN
+596 
-604 NELSKTNTEL
+604 ELSKTNTEL

-721 LNTLLVPEAQIQLQN
+721 LNTLLVPEAQIQLQD
-736 EDELTPNLRVAALI
+736 EDELTPSLRVAALI

-791 LQKLCLTPVRDKK
+791 LQKLCLVY

>member
-21 NKTLYQQLDSV
+21 NKSLYQQLDSV
-32 IAHRADYYVLKD
+32 IAHRAEYYALKD
-44 KELKDIKLSAA
+44 KELQDMKLGAT
-55 YITDG
+55 YITDA
-60 EEKLRLYEKLVYG
+60 EEKLRLYEKLVHG

-90 HLARQTNNQVY
+90 HLAQQTNHSDY

-118 YLEAKECLEQLNI
+118 YIEAKECLEKLNI
-131 PPSDTNQNYLYNCA
+131 PSSDTNQNYLYNCA
-145 QCALYFNLNAYCENS
+145 QCALYFSLNAYCGNS

-193 IQLYYSKG
+193 VQLYYSNG

-222 MYGMSAYILSKA
+222 VYGMSAYILSKA
-234 YRNNKQFEL
+234 YRNNKQLEL
-243 QERYLLLSAMSNVMT
+243 QERYLLLSAMSDVMT
-258 STKESMSLQDL
+258 STNESMSLQDL
-269 GLLLYKNKDVDK
+269 ALLLYKNNDVDK

-293 NGVNNRL
+293 NMTNNRL
-300 RRVELYNN
+300 RRVNLSNN
-308 FNFIL
+308 FNVLL
-313 SAYADKLEL
+313 SAYTDKLEQ

-357 NEQKLNALT
+357 NEQKLKALT
-366 EQLYNINSQQA
+366 EQLYCINSQQK

-383 TNSNTEL
+383 A
-390 TNSNTELT
+390 
-398 NSNTELSKKN
+398 
-408 TELTNSNTEL
+408 
-418 TNSNT
+418 
-423 ELSKKNTELTNS
+423 
-435 NNELTNSNTE
+435 
-445 LSKKNTELTN
+445 
-455 SNTELTNSN
+455 
-464 SELSKKNTELTN
+464 
-476 SNTELTNSNTELSKK
+476 
-491 NTELTNSNTE
+491 
-501 LTNSNTELSK
+501 
-511 TNTELTNS
+511 
-519 NTELTNSNTEL
+519 
-530 SKKNTELS
+530 
-538 KTNTELTNSNTELT
+538 
-552 NSNTELS
+552 
-559 KTNTKLSKT
+559 
-568 NTELSKTNTELSKT
+568 
-582 NIELSETNIELTNS
+582 
-596 NTKLSKTN
+596 
-604 NELSKTNTEL
+604 
-614 SKTNTDLSNTNTDL
+614 
-628 SNTNTELSNS
+628 NTNTEL
-638 NAELANTIA
+638 ENTIA

-721 LNTLLVPEAQIQLQN
+721 LNTLLVPEAQIQLKDEN
-736 EDELTPNLRVAALI
+736 EFTPPLRVAALI

-771 YNYRSA
+771 YNYRST
-777 LKNNAIDKNRFEEN
+777 LKNNAIDKDHFEEN
-791 LQKLCLTPVRDKK
+791 LQKLCLVY

>member
-60 EEKLRLYEKLVYG
+60 EEKLRLYEKLVHG

-90 HLARQTNNQVY
+90 HLARKTNNQVY

-118 YLEAKECLEQLNI
+118 YLEAKQCLEQLNI
-131 PPSDTNQNYLYNCA
+131 PPSDTNQKYLYNCA

-160 EFSEH
+160 EFGEH

-193 IQLYYSKG
+193 VQLYYSNG
-201 SLHDIST
+201 FLHDIST

-357 NEQKLNALT
+357 NEQKLKALT

-390 TNSNTELT
+390 THSNTELT
-398 NSNTELSKKN
+398 NSNT
-408 TELTNSNTEL
+408 
-418 TNSNT
+418 
-423 ELSKKNTELTNS
+423 
-435 NNELTNSNTE
+435 
-445 LSKKNTELTN
+445 
-455 SNTELTNSN
+455 
-464 SELSKKNTELTN
+464 ELSKKNTELTN

-519 NTELTNSNTEL
+519 NTELTNSNTELSKKNTELSNSNTELSKKNTELTNSNTELSKTNTELTNSNTDL

-657 NLCYQYIERLDNLRK
+657 NLCYQYIERLENLRK

-710 FLSLYPSFITE
+710 FLSLFPSFITE
-721 LNTLLVPEAQIQLQN
+721 LNTLLVPEAQIQLKDEN
-736 EDELTPNLRVAALI
+736 EFTPRA
-750 RLGIT
+750 
-755 ESAKIAGILSY
+755 
-766 SPQTI
+766 
-771 YNYRSA
+771 RS
-777 LKNNAIDKNRFEEN
+777 
-791 LQKLCLTPVRDKK
+791 CLDTFGHY

>member
-1 MRLLIILITICFS
+1 MRLLIIFITICFS

-60 EEKLRLYEKLVYG
+60 EEKLRLYEKLVHG

-90 HLARQTNNQVY
+90 HLAQQTNNQVY

-118 YLEAKECLEQLNI
+118 YVEAKECLEKLNI
-131 PPSDTNQNYLYNCA
+131 PSSDTNQNYLYNCA

-193 IQLYYSKG
+193 VQLYYSNG

-234 YRNNKQFEL
+234 YRKNKQFEL

-357 NEQKLNALT
+357 NEKKLKALT

-383 TNSNTEL
+383 TNSNTELTNSNTELSKTNTEL

-435 NNELTNSNTE
+435 NTE
-445 LSKKNTELTN
+445 LSKT
-455 SNTELTNSN
+455 
-464 SELSKKNTELTN
+464 NTELTN

-501 LTNSNTELSK
+501 L
-511 TNTELTNS
+511 
-519 NTELTNSNTEL
+519 
-530 SKKNTELS
+530 SKK
-538 KTNTELTNSNTELT
+538 NTELT

-791 LQKLCLTPVRDKK
+791 LQKLCLVY

>member
-1 MRLLIILITICFS
+1 MRLLIIFITICFS

-32 IAHRADYYVLKD
+32 IAHRVDYYVLKN

-60 EEKLRLYEKLVYG
+60 EEKLRLYEKLVHG

-90 HLARQTNNQVY
+90 HLAQQTNNQVY

-118 YLEAKECLEQLNI
+118 YIEAKQCLEQLNI

-193 IQLYYSKG
+193 IQLYYSNG

-208 YLKKTMSLSKPNSD
+208 YFKKTMSLSKPNSD

-234 YRNNKQFEL
+234 YRKNKQFEL
-243 QERYLLLSAMSNVMT
+243 QERYLLLSAMSDVMT
-258 STKESMSLQDL
+258 STKESMSLQDVA
-269 GLLLYKNKDVDK
+269 LLLYKNNDVDK

-300 RRVELYNN
+300 RRVDLYNN

-357 NEQKLNALT
+357 NEQKLKALT

-398 NSNTELSKKN
+398 NSNT
-408 TELTNSNTEL
+408 
-418 TNSNT
+418 
-423 ELSKKNTELTNS
+423 
-435 NNELTNSNTE
+435 
-445 LSKKNTELTN
+445 
-455 SNTELTNSN
+455 
-464 SELSKKNTELTN
+464 ELSKKNTELTN

-568 NTELSKTNTELSKT
+568 NT
-582 NIELSETNIELTNS
+582 
-596 NTKLSKTN
+596 
-604 NELSKTNTEL
+604 ELSKTNTEL

-736 EDELTPNLRVAALI
+736 EDELTPSLRVAALI

-791 LQKLCLTPVRDKK
+791 LQKLCLVY

>member
-118 YLEAKECLEQLNI
+118 YLEAKQCLEQLNI

-193 IQLYYSKG
+193 VQLYYSNG

-234 YRNNKQFEL
+234 YRKNKQFEL

-357 NEQKLNALT
+357 NEKKLKALT

-398 NSNTELSKKN
+398 NSNTELSK
-408 TELTNSNTEL
+408 TNTEL

-435 NNELTNSNTE
+435 NTELTNSNTE

-511 TNTELTNS
+511 TNTEL
-519 NTELTNSNTEL
+519 
-530 SKKNTELS
+530 S

-568 NTELSKTNTELSKT
+568 NTELSK
-582 NIELSETNIELTNS
+582 TNIELTNS

-736 EDELTPNLRVAALI
+736 EDELTPSLRVAALI

-791 LQKLCLTPVRDKK
+791 LQKLCLVY

>member
-1 MRLLIILITICFS
+1 MRLLIIFITICFS

-60 EEKLRLYEKLVYG
+60 EEKLCLYEKLVHG

-90 HLARQTNNQVY
+90 HLALQTNNQVY
-101 YNKFQM
+101 YNTFQM

-118 YLEAKECLEQLNI
+118 YIEAKECLEKLNI
-131 PPSDTNQNYLYNCA
+131 PSSDTNQNYLYNCA

-193 IQLYYSKG
+193 IQLYYSNG

-208 YLKKTMSLSKPNSD
+208 YLKKAMSLSKPNSD

-234 YRNNKQFEL
+234 YRKNKQFEL
-243 QERYLLLSAMSNVMT
+243 QERYLLLSSMSDVMT
-258 STKESMSLQDL
+258 STKESMSLQDVA
-269 GLLLYKNKDVDK
+269 LLLYKNNDVDK

-300 RRVELYNN
+300 RRVDLYNN

-347 VKRKNRLLKQ
+347 VRRKNRLLKQ
-357 NEQKLNALT
+357 NEKKLKALT

-398 NSNTELSKKN
+398 NSNTELSKTN
-408 TELTNSNTEL
+408 TELTNSNT
-418 TNSNT
+418 
-423 ELSKKNTELTNS
+423 
-435 NNELTNSNTE
+435 
-445 LSKKNTELTN
+445 
-455 SNTELTNSN
+455 
-464 SELSKKNTELTN
+464 ELSKKNTELTN

-519 NTELTNSNTEL
+519 NTELTNSNTELSKKNTELTNSNTELSKKNTELTNSNTELSKTNTELTNSNTDL

-721 LNTLLVPEAQIQLQN
+721 LNTLLVPEAQIQLQD
-736 EDELTPNLRVAALI
+736 EDELTPSLRVAALI

-791 LQKLCLTPVRDKK
+791 LQKLCLVY

>member
-60 EEKLRLYEKLVYG
+60 EGKLRLYEKLVHG

-90 HLARQTNNQVY
+90 HLAQQTNNQVY

-118 YLEAKECLEQLNI
+118 YLEAKQCLEQLNI

-193 IQLYYSKG
+193 VQLYYSNG

-234 YRNNKQFEL
+234 YRKNKQFEL

-357 NEQKLNALT
+357 NEKKLKALT

-398 NSNTELSKKN
+398 NSNTELSK
-408 TELTNSNTEL
+408 TNTEL

-435 NNELTNSNTE
+435 NTELKNSNTE

-476 SNTELTNSNTELSKK
+476 SNTELTNSNSELSKK

-568 NTELSKTNTELSKT
+568 NTELSKTN
-582 NIELSETNIELTNS
+582 IELSVTNIELTNS

-657 NLCYQYIERLDNLRK
+657 NLCYQYIERLENLRK

-710 FLSLYPSFITE
+710 FLSLFPSFITE
-721 LNTLLVPEAQIQLQN
+721 LNTLLVPEAQIQLKDEN
-736 EDELTPNLRVAALI
+736 EFTPPPVRVAALI

-791 LQKLCLTPVRDKK
+791 LQKLCLVY

>member
-60 EEKLRLYEKLVYG
+60 EEKLRLYEKLVHG

-118 YLEAKECLEQLNI
+118 YIEAKQCLEQLNI

-193 IQLYYSKG
+193 IQLYYSNG

-234 YRNNKQFEL
+234 YRKNKQFEL
-243 QERYLLLSAMSNVMT
+243 QERYLLLSAMSDVMT
-258 STKESMSLQDL
+258 STKESMSLQDVA
-269 GLLLYKNKDVDK
+269 LLLYKNNDVDK

-300 RRVELYNN
+300 RRVDLYNN

-347 VKRKNRLLKQ
+347 VRRKNRLLKQ
-357 NEQKLNALT
+357 NEKKLKALT

-398 NSNTELSKKN
+398 NSNTELSKTN
-408 TELTNSNTEL
+408 TELTNSNT
-418 TNSNT
+418 
-423 ELSKKNTELTNS
+423 
-435 NNELTNSNTE
+435 
-445 LSKKNTELTN
+445 
-455 SNTELTNSN
+455 
-464 SELSKKNTELTN
+464 ELSKKNTELTN

-491 NTELTNSNTE
+491 NTELTNSNTD
-501 LTNSNTELSK
+501 
-511 TNTELTNS
+511 
-519 NTELTNSNTEL
+519 L

-604 NELSKTNTEL
+604 NELSKTNT
-614 SKTNTDLSNTNTDL
+614 DLSNTNTDL
-628 SNTNTELSNS
+628 LNTNTELSNS

-736 EDELTPNLRVAALI
+736 EDELTPSLRVAALI

-791 LQKLCLTPVRDKK
+791 LQKLCLVY

>member
-1 MRLLIILITICFS
+1 MRLLIIFITICFS

-60 EEKLRLYEKLVYG
+60 EEKLRLYEKLVHG

-90 HLARQTNNQVY
+90 HLALQTNNQVY
-101 YNKFQM
+101 YNTFQM

-118 YLEAKECLEQLNI
+118 YIEAKECLEKLNI
-131 PPSDTNQNYLYNCA
+131 PSSDTHQNYLYNCA

-193 IQLYYSKG
+193 VQLYYSNG

-234 YRNNKQFEL
+234 YRKNKQFEL
-243 QERYLLLSAMSNVMT
+243 QERYLLLSAMSDVMT

-357 NEQKLNALT
+357 NEKKLKALT

-398 NSNTELSKKN
+398 NSNTELSKTN
-408 TELTNSNTEL
+408 T
-418 TNSNT
+418 
-423 ELSKKNTELTNS
+423 
-435 NNELTNSNTE
+435 ELTNSNTE

-464 SELSKKNTELTN
+464 TELSKKNTELTN

-530 SKKNTELS
+530 SKKNTELTNSNTELTNSNTELSKKNTELS

-552 NSNTELS
+552 NSNNELS

-657 NLCYQYIERLDNLRK
+657 NLCYQYIERLENLRK

-710 FLSLYPSFITE
+710 FLSLFPSFITE
-721 LNTLLVPEAQIQLQN
+721 LNTLLVPEAQIQLQD
-736 EDELTPNLRVAALI
+736 EDELTPSLRVAALI

-791 LQKLCLTPVRDKK
+791 LQKLCLVY

>member
-1 MRLLIILITICFS
+1 MRLLIILIAICFS
-14 AFRAQAD
+14 TFHAQAD
-21 NKTLYQQLDSV
+21 NKKLYQQLDSV
-32 IAHRADYYVLKD
+32 IAHRAEYYALKD
-44 KELKDIKLSAA
+44 KELQNMKLGAT
-55 YITDG
+55 YVTDAEG
-60 EEKLRLYEKLVYG
+60 KMRLYEKLVHG
-73 YTPFIYDSAMVY
+73 YSPYIYDSAMVY

-90 HLARQTNNQVY
+90 HLALQTNHSDY
-101 YNKFQM
+101 YNRFQM
-107 LKARLYVLRGF
+107 LKARLYVFRGF
-118 YLEAKECLEQLNI
+118 YIEAKECLEKLNI
-131 PPSDTNQNYLYNCA
+131 SPSDIYQNYLYNCA
-145 QCALYFNLNAYCENS
+145 QCTLYFSLNAYSGNT

-165 YKKLFNEYINK
+165 YKKLFNEYLKK
-176 ALCYYPK
+176 ALYYSPK
-183 RDAQYYYLKG
+183 KNAQYYFLKG
-193 IQLYYSKG
+193 VQLQYENG
-201 SLHDIST
+201 SIHDISICFN
-208 YLKKTMSLSKPNSD
+208 KAMSLTKPNSSL
-222 MYGMSAYILSKA
+222 YAMSAHALSKA
-234 YRNNKQFEL
+234 YRKHGQFEL
-243 QERYLLLSAMSNVMT
+243 QERYLLIAAMSDVMS
-258 STKESMSLQDL
+258 STNESLALQDVA
-269 GLLLYKNKDVDK
+269 LLLFKNKNDLDK
-281 AQEYI
+281 AQQYI
-286 SLSLKDA
+286 NLSLKDA
-293 NGVNNRL
+293 NVMNNRL
-300 RRVELYNN
+300 RRVDLSNN

-347 VKRKNRLLKQ
+347 VRRKNRLLKQ
-357 NEQKLNALT
+357 NEQKLKALT
-366 EQLYNINSQQA
+366 EQLYNINSQQE

-390 TNSNTELT
+390 TNSNT
-398 NSNTELSKKN
+398 
-408 TELTNSNTEL
+408 
-418 TNSNT
+418 
-423 ELSKKNTELTNS
+423 
-435 NNELTNSNTE
+435 
-445 LSKKNTELTN
+445 
-455 SNTELTNSN
+455 
-464 SELSKKNTELTN
+464 ELSKKNTELTN

-530 SKKNTELS
+530 SKKNTELTNSNTELTNSNTELS
-538 KTNTELTNSNTELT
+538 KKNTELTNSNTELT

-559 KTNTKLSKT
+559 KKNTELTNSNTKLTNSNTDLSKKNTELSKTNTELTNSNTELTNSNTKLSKTNTELSKT

-604 NELSKTNTEL
+604 TELSKTNTEL
-614 SKTNTDLSNTNTDL
+614 SNSNTDLSNTNTEL

-682 QQELLSML
+682 QQDLLSML

-695 TVEANQN
+695 TEEANQN

-721 LNTLLVPEAQIQLQN
+721 LNTLLVPEAQIQVQD
-736 EDELTPNLRVAALI
+736 EDELTPSLRVAALI

-771 YNYRSA
+771 YNYRST
-777 LKNNAIDKNRFEEN
+777 LKNNAIDKDHFEEN
-791 LQKLCLTPVRDKK
+791 LQKLCLVY

>member
-1 MRLLIILITICFS
+1 MRLLIIFITICFS

-60 EEKLRLYEKLVYG
+60 EEKLRLYEQLVHG

-90 HLARQTNNQVY
+90 HLAQQTNNQVY

-118 YLEAKECLEQLNI
+118 YIEAKQCLEQLNI

-145 QCALYFNLNAYCENS
+145 QCALYFNLNTYCENS

-193 IQLYYSKG
+193 VQLYYSNE

-208 YLKKTMSLSKPNSD
+208 YLKKSMSLSKPNSD
-222 MYGMSAYILSKA
+222 LYGMSAYILSKA
-234 YRNNKQFEL
+234 YRKNNQFEL
-243 QERYLLLSAMSNVMT
+243 QERYLLLSAMSDVMT
-258 STKESMSLQDL
+258 STKESMSLQDVA
-269 GLLLYKNKDVDK
+269 LLLYKNNDVDK

-300 RRVELYNN
+300 RRVDLYNN

-347 VKRKNRLLKQ
+347 VRRKNRLLKQ
-357 NEQKLNALT
+357 NEKKLKALT

-398 NSNTELSKKN
+398 NSNTELSKTN
-408 TELTNSNTEL
+408 TELTNSNT
-418 TNSNT
+418 
-423 ELSKKNTELTNS
+423 
-435 NNELTNSNTE
+435 
-445 LSKKNTELTN
+445 
-455 SNTELTNSN
+455 
-464 SELSKKNTELTN
+464 ELSKKNTELTN

-519 NTELTNSNTEL
+519 NTELTNSNTELSKKNTELTNSNTELSKKNTELTNSNTELSKTNTELTNSNTDL

-721 LNTLLVPEAQIQLQN
+721 LNTLLVPEAQIQLQD
-736 EDELTPNLRVAALI
+736 EDELTPSLRVAALI

-791 LQKLCLTPVRDKK
+791 LQKLCLVY